1 MTTSGPERDYVLG
14 THDEEIERLGL
25 QHRVWR
31 PRVLDAW
38 RRAGFG
44 PGQTILDVGAGPG
57 YATLD
62 LAEIVGPSGRVVA
75 LERSRR
81 FLDALE
87 LARRR
92 RGFDQI
98 EAREMDLDEGDLPA
112 LQADGAWCRWVLA
125 FVKQPREL
133 LARLSRALRPG
144 ATLVIHEYFD
154 YSTWRLAPPT
164 PEAEEFVRLV
174 MESWR
179 AGGGEPD
186 VGLEL
191 PRWLEESGF
200 ALRALRPYVDV
211 VAPSD
216 DIWQWP
222 KAFLEVGL
230 RRLVDLGRLDATRA
244 RAIAAAFAS
253 REKEPNTFTITPAVL
268 EVVAVRASPHERDSP
283 TVSGRS

>member
-1 MTTSGPERDYVLG
+1 MTTAIPERDYVLG
-14 THDEEIERLGL
+14 THDEEIERLGV

-44 PGQTILDVGAGPG
+44 AGQTILDVGAGPG

-62 LAEIVGPSGRVVA
+62 LAEIVGRSGRVVA

-87 LARRR
+87 GARGR
-92 RGFDQI
+92 RGLDQV
-98 EAREMDLDEGDLPA
+98 ETRELDLDEGDLPGIG
-112 LQADGAWCRWVLA
+112 ADGAWCRWVLA
-125 FVKQPREL
+125 FLKQPNAML
-133 LARLSRALRPG
+133 SRLSRALRPG
-144 ATLVIHEYFD
+144 ASLVVHEYFD

-164 PEAEEFVRLV
+164 PEVEEFVRLV

-186 VGLEL
+186 VGLVL
-191 PRWLEESGF
+191 PRWLDETGF
-200 ALRALRPYVDV
+200 AIRSMRPILDV

-222 KAFLEVGL
+222 KAFLEVAL
-230 RRLVDLGRLDATRA
+230 RRLVDLGRLDDARA
-244 RAIAAAFAS
+244 RAIAAVFAA
-253 REKEPNTFTITPAVL
+253 REKEPNTFMITPAVL
-268 EVVAVRASPHERDSP
+268 EIVAVR
-283 TVSGRS
+283 T